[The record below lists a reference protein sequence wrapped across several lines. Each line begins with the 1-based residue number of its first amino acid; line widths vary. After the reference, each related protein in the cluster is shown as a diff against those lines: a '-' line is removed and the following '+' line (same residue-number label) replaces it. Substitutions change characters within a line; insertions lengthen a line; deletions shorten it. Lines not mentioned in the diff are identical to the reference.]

1 MKTRSAGQGKAA
13 RAEEAYGWLRWK
25 GLDSQLGELKA
36 RLMVG
41 GRACG
46 SRLGWKGVAHISS
59 PRGPRL
65 ASGRRTCGLRLDWNE
80 LGLRIGLTVRAEV
93 ARSSRLGIWRG
104 LAEGKDAAG
113 RLGLSS
119 ARRKIA
125 RVLKLQI
132 IDFRSNL
139 SEERAFLSFFSFFF
153 GGLLKWRSLAD
164 SWITRSVHL
173 SGEKGWKSDDI

>member
-1 MKTRSAGQGKAA
+1 MEGA
-13 RAEEAYGWLRWK
+13 RLM
-25 GLDSQLGELKA
+25 LGELKA
-36 RLMVG
+36 RLKVG

-59 PRGPRL
+59 PRDTRL
-65 ASGRRTCGLRLDWNE
+65 ASGRRT
-80 LGLRIGLTVRAEV
+80 
-93 ARSSRLGIWRG
+93 G

-164 SWITRSVHL
+164 SGITRSVHL
-173 SGEKGWKSDDI
+173 SGEKG